1 MVKLKDIATIQTGVY
16 LKNAPSPDT
25 CYLQVNDFDEVGN
38 IRPTVRP
45 TTTVSSKAARHLL
58 TESDLLLAAKGGKN
72 FCAIAPTQ
80 LGPCVAS
87 PSFLIIR
94 IDDPTRIL
102 SEYLCGFLNLPSTR
116 QLLTAQAQGSA
127 ITSLSKAD
135 LEEFEIPLP
144 PLERQRACIALT
156 RLHRREQAL
165 YKAIAE
171 RRRQIT
177 DYKLTK
183 IYKDER

>member
-25 CYLQVNDFDEVGN
+25 CYLQVNDFDEEGN

-80 LGPCVAS
+80 LGPCRPAS
-87 PSFLIIR
+87 YPNTSA
-94 IDDPTRIL
+94 D
-102 SEYLCGFLNLPSTR
+102 SSTCHPP
-116 QLLTAQAQGSA
+116 GS
-127 ITSLSKAD
+127 
-135 LEEFEIPLP
+135 
-144 PLERQRACIALT
+144 C
-156 RLHRREQAL
+156 
-165 YKAIAE
+165 
-171 RRRQIT
+171 
-177 DYKLTK
+177 
-183 IYKDER
+183 